1 MAAAPEKEEMP
12 ALPPRAGRDLSFVL
26 RKFADWPMNKRSRDP
41 PVSGWQAL
49 PAGLC
54 AIAALCAL
62 IVGPDAALA
71 DSYPS
76 APVRVIVSYPPGG
89 TSDLVARVLAQN
101 FTERLGQSFFVE
113 NRPGAGGQIGT
124 EIAAKSTPDGY
135 TVYAAASGPII
146 FLPALARTLPYDTF
160 RDFEMIGN
168 FVTVPNIMIVHRNA
182 PFNTLSKF
190 IATAKAEPG
199 RLRFGSAGIG
209 SSGYLAG
216 ELLKDL
222 AGIDIQHVPYR
233 GSGPALTDLIAGR
246 IDVMFENLPSA
257 LSHVREGS
265 LVAVAVLSNRR
276 SPNAPDLPT
285 TAELGYPDFVIDSST
300 GMLAPKGTPPDILA
314 VLAKALSEFVADRG
328 VQGRLTTLGAD
339 LDFMSTEQYR
349 TYIHNEIGRWSA
361 IAKRANIRLDH

>member
-1 MAAAPEKEEMP
+1 MIFRLCYEKVE
-12 ALPPRAGRDLSFVL
+12 
-26 RKFADWPMNKRSRDP
+26 DWSMNKRTWYRA
-41 PVSGWQAL
+41 VTAWQAL
-49 PAGLC
+49 PAALC
-54 AIAALCAL
+54 AVAALCAL
-62 IVGPDAALA
+62 TAGPDAALA

-76 APVRVIVSYPPGG
+76 APVRVIVAYPPGG
-89 TSDLVARVLAQN
+89 TSDLVARVLAQK

-124 EIAAKSTPDGY
+124 EIAAKSAPDGY
-135 TVYAAASGPII
+135 TLYAAASGPII
-146 FLPALARTLPYDTF
+146 FLPALARALPYDTF

-168 FVTVPNIMIVHRNA
+168 FVTVPNIMIVNRNA

-199 RLRFGSAGIG
+199 QLRFGSAGIG

-233 GSGPALTDLIAGR
+233 GSGPALTDMIAGR
-246 IDVMFENLPSA
+246 IDTMFENLPSA

-276 SPNAPDLPT
+276 SANAPDLPT
-285 TAELGYPDFVIDSST
+285 TAEVGYPDFVIDSST
-300 GMLAPKGTPPDILA
+300 GVLAPKGTRREVRA
-314 VLAKALSEFVADRG
+314 VLAKALDDFVADRG
-328 VQGRLTTLGAD
+328 VQERLTTLGAD
-339 LDFMSTEQYR
+339 LDFMSPEQYR
-349 TYIHNEIGRWSA
+349 TYIHSEIDRWSA